1 MSEIEYQTEKELN
14 GKYSL
19 KMLLWHF
26 MTCHDIVCL
35 EWQFELYEDDEV
47 SDGRWEHAG
56 KGAPSDLEHPAARDG
71 LRVVNVVH
79 HLGDLVPLLLGQ
91 VVVLQSEEP
100 DVLEAS
106 VKPIYLEI

>member
-1 MSEIEYQTEKELN
+1 MSEIEYRTEKELN

-26 MTCHDIVCL
+26 MTCHDIFCL

-47 SDGRWEHAG
+47 GDGGGKHAG
-56 KGAPSDLEHPAARDG
+56 EGAPPDLEHPAARDG

-79 HLGDLVPLLLGQ
+79 HLGDLVPLLVCQ
-91 VVVLQSEEP
+91 TVVLQSEEP
-100 DVLEAS
+100 DILEAS